1 MALFKRKKPEP
12 SRRTPT
18 ASGRSTVFSYYS
30 QSNTR
35 TAKAPDETRRL
46 QPTESVSLGGDKH
59 RTLIA
64 NLPLIIAV
72 GVLVICIIYNTT
84 LSTDAQVITNTVT
97 SEKAS
102 FLRSKQAYQDG
113 VDEAMRQSIL
123 SRSKLTIDTQS
134 IVDNLTKQFPELADV
149 SVSLPLIGRRPVVQL
164 QATKPALVLV
174 SGERAYIL
182 DDRGI
187 VLMDSKDFDGD
198 SKSLLVVNDQS
209 GLEIKQGTAAL
220 PQEQVVYLQEL
231 HRQLEAGKASVK
243 QITLPARAQ
252 EVRVSF
258 DAIPY
263 DGKFL
268 FGTDSRVAAGSF
280 LATKRYLSRKGI
292 TPAEYIDV
300 RLEERAYYK

>member
-1 MALFKRKKPEP
+1 MALFKGKKPES

-18 ASGRSTVFSYYS
+18 TSGRSTVFSYYS
-30 QSNTR
+30 QSTGRSTN
-35 TAKAPDETRRL
+35 APNETRRL
-46 QPTESVSLGGDKH
+46 QPTESISLGGDRHK
-59 RTLIA
+59 TLIA
-64 NLPLIIAV
+64 NAPLIIAV
-72 GVLVICIIYNTT
+72 AVLVICTIYNTT
-84 LSTDAQVITNTVT
+84 LSTDAQVITNSVT
-97 SEKAS
+97 SEKAA

-113 VDEAMRQSIL
+113 VDAAMRQSVL

-134 IVDNLTKQFPELADV
+134 IADDLTRQFPELADV

-164 QATKPALVLV
+164 QATKPALVLI

-182 DDRGI
+182 DHRGI
-187 VLMDSKDFDGD
+187 VLMDSKDYDGE
-198 SKSLLVVNDQS
+198 SKSLFVVNDQS
-209 GLEIKQGTAAL
+209 GLEVKQGVAAL
-220 PQEQVVYLQEL
+220 PQEQVAYLQEL
-231 HRQLEAGKASVK
+231 HRQLEAGKAPVK

-252 EVRVSF
+252 EVSVSF
-258 DAIPY
+258 DSIPY

-280 LATKRYLSRKGI
+280 LATKRYLARRGI